1 MPRRASVEPMPPRAG
16 GPLPFV
22 RGGLRFIRAPTE
34 FLNAARKQHGDTF
47 LLEAFGFELLMTFSP
62 TGLRN
67 LYSAPER
74 AASFTEATRTL
85 IGFKVP
91 AELLAGDMQLFHKL
105 FARERMPSYLDAVRD
120 AVHEDIDALGRAGEV
135 ELFARAKLL
144 VHRIGFR
151 CWVGPEAASPS
162 YLARLQA
169 SFDRL
174 DPEAAFVRP
183 HTIFWTLLTR
193 KAPERRALRE
203 VEAVLRE
210 IWATRERS
218 GALGNDMLATLHAQ
232 YAALPEQER
241 MLAVARDVMILHL
254 ASLTNLYAA
263 LAWTLVN
270 LLTRPELLEQARRE
284 CEALATAPAI
294 DVSELAGLETL
305 DAVAHESI
313 RMAQRSI
320 TLRRI
325 LEPCELDDGKQ
336 VYTLQ
341 PGVLLATMLSVTNA
355 EYGDLDRF
363 DPTHYRR
370 GRLVAQLP
378 AKEVVSTFGHGTH
391 ACPGQRFAIMVIK
404 LAVAGYL
411 NRLELEPLFEQA
423 SAPPEQMGAVARAA
437 KPCSVRYRAR

>member
-1 MPRRASVEPMPPRAG
+1 MPRRAPVEPRPPRVG
-16 GPLPFV
+16 GPVPFV
-22 RGGLRFIRAPTE
+22 RGGLGFIRSPTE
-34 FLNAARKQHGDTF
+34 FLTAARKQHGDTF
-47 LLEAFGFELLMTFSP
+47 LLDAFGFQLLMTFSP
-62 TGLRN
+62 TGLRS
-67 LYSAPER
+67 LYAAPER

-91 AELLAGDMQLFHKL
+91 SELLGGDMQLFHKL
-105 FARERMPSYLDAVRD
+105 FTRDRMPSYLEAVRD
-120 AVHEDIDALGRAGEV
+120 AIREDIAELGSYGEI
-135 ELFARAKLL
+135 ELFVRAKLL
-144 VHRIGFR
+144 IHRIGFR

-169 SFDRL
+169 SFDQL

-193 KAPERRALRE
+193 KAPERKALRE

-210 IWATRERS
+210 IWAARERRQATGS
-218 GALGNDMLATLHAQ
+218 DMLATLHAQ
-232 YAALPEQER
+232 YGSLPEHER

-270 LLTRPELLEQARRE
+270 LLGRPPLLEQARRE
-284 CEALATAPAI
+284 CAALAGKPQI
-294 DVSELAGLETL
+294 DMAKLAELKTI

-313 RMAQRSI
+313 RVAQRSI

-341 PGVLLATMLSVTNA
+341 PGVLLATMLSVTNG

-363 DPTHYRR
+363 DPSHYRR
-370 GRLVAQLP
+370 GRLVAELP
-378 AKEVVSTFGHGTH
+378 SKEVVSTFGHGTH
-391 ACPGQRFAIMVIK
+391 ACPGQRFAIAVIK

-411 NRLELEPLFEQA
+411 ERLELEPLFR
-423 SAPPEQMGAVARAA
+423 SAAPPPEQMGAVARAA
-437 KPCSVRYRAR
+437 EPCRVRYRAR

>member
-1 MPRRASVEPMPPRAG
+1 MPRRAPVEPMPPRVG

-22 RGGLRFIRAPTE
+22 RGGLGFIRSPTE
-34 FLNAARKQHGDTF
+34 FLSAARKQHGDTF
-47 LLEAFGFELLMTFSP
+47 LLDAFGFELLMTFSP
-62 TGLRN
+62 TGLRS
-67 LYSAPER
+67 LYAAPER
-74 AASFTEATRTL
+74 SASFTEATRTL

-105 FARERMPSYLDAVRD
+105 FGRERMPSYLDAVRD
-120 AVHEDIDALGRAGEV
+120 AVREDIDALGHAGEI

-151 CWVGPEAASPS
+151 CWVGAEAASPS

-169 SFDRL
+169 SFERL

-210 IWATRERS
+210 IWAARERS
-218 GALGNDMLATLHAQ
+218 GDLGDDMLATLHAQ
-232 YAALPEQER
+232 YAELPEHER

-270 LLTRPELLEQARRE
+270 LLTRPSLLEQARRE
-284 CEALATAPAI
+284 CEMLASGSI
-294 DVSELAGLETL
+294 ELADLETL

-313 RMAQRSI
+313 RVAQRSI

-325 LEPCELDDGKQ
+325 LEPCELDDGKS

-341 PGVLLATMLSVTNA
+341 PGVLLATMLSVTNG
-355 EYGDLDRF
+355 EYADLDRF
-363 DPTHYRR
+363 DASHYRR

-391 ACPGQRFAIMVIK
+391 ACPGQRFAILVIK

-411 NRLELEPLFEQA
+411 SRLELEPLFEHA
-423 SAPPEQMGAVARAA
+423 APPPEQMGAVARAA
-437 KPCSVRYRAR
+437 EPCVVRYRAR

>member
-1 MPRRASVEPMPPRAG
+1 MPRRAPVEPMPPRVG

-22 RGGLRFIRAPTE
+22 RGGLSFIRSPTE
-34 FLNAARKQHGDTF
+34 FLTAARKQHGDTF
-47 LLEAFGFELLMTFSP
+47 LLDAFGFQLLLTFSP
-62 TGLRN
+62 VGLRS
-67 LYSAPER
+67 LYAAPER

-91 AELLAGDMQLFHKL
+91 SELLGGDMQLFHKL
-105 FARERMPSYLDAVRD
+105 FTRDRMPGYLDAVRD
-120 AVHEDIDALGRAGEV
+120 AVREDIDALGESGEI

-144 VHRIGFR
+144 IHRIGFR

-193 KAPERRALRE
+193 KAPERRALRD

-210 IWATRERS
+210 IWAAREQR
-218 GALGNDMLATLHAQ
+218 GDAGQDMLATLHAQ
-232 YAALPEQER
+232 YAALPERER
-241 MLAVARDVMILHL
+241 MPAVARDVMILHL

-263 LAWTLVN
+263 LAWTQVN
-270 LLTRPELLEQARRE
+270 LLTRPSLLEQARRE
-284 CEALATAPAI
+284 CEALAAKPERGLA
-294 DVSELAGLETL
+294 ELGELETIE
-305 DAVAHESI
+305 AVAHESI
-313 RMAQRSI
+313 RVAQRSI

-325 LEPCELDDGKQ
+325 VEPCELDDGKQ
-336 VYTLQ
+336 VYVLQ
-341 PGVLLATMLSVTNA
+341 PGVLLATMLSVTNG

-370 GRLVAQLP
+370 GRLVAELP
-378 AKEVVSTFGHGTH
+378 SKEVVSTFGHGTH

-404 LAVAGYL
+404 LAVAEYL
-411 NRLELEPLFEQA
+411 DRLELEPQFQRA
-423 SAPPEQMGAVARAA
+423 APPPEQMGAVARAA
-437 KPCSVRYRAR
+437 EPCRVRYRTR